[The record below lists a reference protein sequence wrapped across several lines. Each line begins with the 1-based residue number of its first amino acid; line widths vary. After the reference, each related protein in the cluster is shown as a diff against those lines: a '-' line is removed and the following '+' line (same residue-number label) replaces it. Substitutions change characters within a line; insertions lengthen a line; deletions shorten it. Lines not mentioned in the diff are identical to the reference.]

1 MSEEI
6 SNIKVP
12 PQDIEAEK
20 SLLGS
25 LMLEKEAITKVAD
38 IIRAE
43 DFYKRNHQ
51 YIYQAFFC

>member
-25 LMLEKEAITKVAD
+25 LMLEKEAITKIAD

-43 DFYKRNHQ
+43 DFYK
-51 YIYQAFFC
+51 